1 MSFFCHVYVQQFNNC
16 LTIEL
21 GCGMRVGING
31 MGRIGRLAL
40 RSAFGAAERQAD
52 DPRAA
57 NRLEVVHLN
66 EIKGGG
72 AATAH
77 LLAFDSV
84 QGKWR
89 EPIQAQGEHA
99 LAIGGKQLSFS
110 AHAAAADIPW
120 GDLGVDLVLECT
132 GKFLTPETLQGH
144 LDRGAKRVIVAA
156 PVKVGNVLNIV
167 VGVNHTLYDPA
178 QHRIVTAASCT
189 TNCLAPVVKVVHE
202 SLGIRHGQITTIHNP
217 TNTNLV
223 VDAPHKDLRRARSAM
238 ESLAPTTTGS
248 ATAIALIY
256 PELKG
261 KLNGHAVRAPVL
273 NASLTDCVF
282 ELQRATTAEEVN
294 ALFAAAAAGPLAGI
308 LGYETRPLV
317 SADYA
322 RDTRSSIV
330 DALST
335 MVTDGTL
342 LKVYAWYDNEMG
354 YACRMV
360 DLAAHMDRQGL

>member
-1 MSFFCHVYVQQFNNC
+1 
-16 LTIEL
+16 
-21 GCGMRVGING
+21 
-31 MGRIGRLAL
+31 
-40 RSAFGAAERQAD
+40 GA
-52 DPRAA
+52 
-57 NRLEVVHLN
+57 
-66 EIKGGG
+66 

-84 QGKWR
+84 QGRWR
-89 EPIQAQGEHA
+89 EPIEADGDTA
-99 LAIGGKQLSFS
+99 VRVGSRRLGFS
-110 AHAAAADIPW
+110 AHAQPGDIPW
-120 GDLGVDLVLECT
+120 GDMGVDVVLECT
-132 GKFLTPETLQGH
+132 GKFLTPDVLQGH

-156 PVKVGNVLNIV
+156 PVKVGDVLNVV
-167 VGVNHTLYDPA
+167 VGVNDQLYDPA
-178 QHRIVTAASCT
+178 RHRIVTAASCT

-202 SLGIRHGQITTIHNP
+202 SIGIRHGQITTIHDP
-217 TNTNLV
+217 TNTNVV

-238 ESLAPTTTGS
+238 MSLAPTTTGS

-282 ELQRATTAEEVN
+282 ELQRPTTAEEVN
-294 ALFAAAAAGPLAGI
+294 ALFDAAARGPLAGI

-330 DALST
+330 DAPST

-360 DLAAHMDRQGL
+360 DLACHLNAHGL

>member
-1 MSFFCHVYVQQFNNC
+1 
-16 LTIEL
+16 
-21 GCGMRVGING
+21 MRVGING

-40 RSAFGAAERQAD
+40 RAASGAAERPAD
-52 DPRAA
+52 DPRGG
-57 NRLEVVHLN
+57 NRLDVVHLN
-66 EIKGGG
+66 ELKGGA

-77 LLAFDSV
+77 LLAFDTV
-84 QGKWR
+84 QGRWR
-89 EPIQAQGEHA
+89 ESIEADGDAAIRIGDRRLGFSSHA
-99 LAIGGKQLSFS
+99 T
-110 AHAAAADIPW
+110 AAEIPW

-132 GKFLTPETLQGH
+132 GRFLTPETLQGH

-156 PVKVGNVLNIV
+156 PVKVGDVLNIV
-167 VGVNHTLYDPA
+167 VGVNEGLYEPSR
-178 QHRIVTAASCT
+178 HRIVTAASCT

-202 SLGIRHGQITTIHNP
+202 AIGIRHGQITTIHDP
-217 TNTNLV
+217 TNTNVV

-238 ESLAPTTTGS
+238 QSLAPTTTGS

-282 ELQRATTAEEVN
+282 ELRHETTVAEVN
-294 ALFAAAAAGPLAGI
+294 GLFAEAARGPLAGI
-308 LGYETRPLV
+308 LGYEERPLV

-330 DALST
+330 DAPST

-360 DLAAHMDRQGL
+360 DLAAHLQANGL

>member
-1 MSFFCHVYVQQFNNC
+1 MK
-16 LTIEL
+16 
-21 GCGMRVGING
+21 VGING

-40 RSAFGAAERQAD
+40 RAATGAAERPSD
-52 DPRAA
+52 DPRAG
-57 NRLEVVHLN
+57 NRLDVVAVN
-66 EIKGGG
+66 ELKGGA

-89 EPIQAQGEHA
+89 ENIRAEGDDAILIGEQRIAFSSHA
-99 LAIGGKQLSFS
+99 
-110 AHAAAADIPW
+110 HPADIPW
-120 GDLGVDLVLECT
+120 GDLGVDVVLECT

-156 PVKVGNVLNIV
+156 PVKTGGVLNVV
-167 VGVNHTLYDPA
+167 VGVNEHRYEPA
-178 QHRIVTAASCT
+178 KDRIVTAASCT

-202 SLGIRHGQITTIHNP
+202 ALGIKHGQITTIHDP

-238 ESLAPTTTGS
+238 MSLAPTTTGS

-294 ALFAAAAAGPLAGI
+294 ALFKAAAEGPLRGI
-308 LGYETRPLV
+308 LGYEERPLV
-317 SADYA
+317 SVDYA

-335 MVTDGTL
+335 LVTDGTL

-360 DLAAHMDRQGL
+360 DLAKHMEAQGL

>member
-1 MSFFCHVYVQQFNNC
+1 
-16 LTIEL
+16 
-21 GCGMRVGING
+21 MRVGING

-40 RSAFGAAERQAD
+40 RAAMGASERPSD
-52 DPRAA
+52 DPRAG

-66 EIKGGG
+66 ELKGD
-72 AATAH
+72 AATTAH
-77 LLAFDSV
+77 LLTFDSV
-84 QGKWR
+84 QGRWR
-89 EPIQAQGEHA
+89 TDIAAEGETA
-99 LAIGGKQLSFS
+99 IRIAGRQLAFS
-110 AHAAAADIPW
+110 SHPSAGEIPW

-156 PVKVGNVLNIV
+156 PVKVGDVLNIV
-167 VGVNHTLYDPA
+167 VGINHQLYDPA
-178 QHRIVTAASCT
+178 RDRIVTAASCT

-202 SLGIRHGQITTIHNP
+202 AIGIRHGQITTIHDP
-217 TNTNLV
+217 TNTNLM

-238 ESLAPTTTGS
+238 LSLAPTTTGS

-256 PELKG
+256 PELNG

-282 ELQRATTAEEVN
+282 ELKRETTAEEVN
-294 ALFAAAAAGPLAGI
+294 SLFAKAAKGPLAGI
-308 LGYETRPLV
+308 LGYEERPLV

-322 RDTRSSIV
+322 RDTRSAVI

-335 MVTDGTL
+335 LVTAGTM
-342 LKVYAWYDNEMG
+342 LKVYSWYDNEMA

-360 DLAAHMDRQGL
+360 DLACHMQAQGL